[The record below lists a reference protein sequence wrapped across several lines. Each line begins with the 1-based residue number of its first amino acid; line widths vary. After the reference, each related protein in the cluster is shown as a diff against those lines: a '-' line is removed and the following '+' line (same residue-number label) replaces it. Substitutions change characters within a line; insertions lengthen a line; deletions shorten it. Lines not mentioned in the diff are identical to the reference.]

1 MIDEPMPTSDEE
13 AFMRLMANFNDF
25 GQWRIRKAAAHGFI
39 PPMVA
44 KLSGIN
50 GHVEVWGGKAH
61 RLEVWFIGRDKSE
74 SLVAMDCRARGG
86 ADLSLRDG
94 SLRLAI
100 ANACNLAGIQ
110 PKLF

>member
-1 MIDEPMPTSDEE
+1 MSEDKPIGVEE
-13 AFMRLMANFNDF
+13 HFMRLMANFNDF
-25 GQWRIRKAAAHGFI
+25 GQWRIRKAAANGGM

-44 KLSGIN
+44 KLSGAQ

-61 RLEVWFIGRDKSE
+61 RTEVWFIGKDKSE
-74 SLVAMDCRARGG
+74 SLVAMDCSAQG
-86 ADLSLRDG
+86 ATRLSLRDG

-100 ANACNLAGIQ
+100 AQACNLAGIQ